1 MHTCITFLRKNR
13 IFAFLLLAELVVLLV
28 QLAGLFGE
36 PYRLALTPDTFTN
49 EFSSFATLTEDG
61 SALQIYNN
69 EGFVTDKGIT
79 FSSTPAALP
88 SGAYE
93 VTVEYFSCQTPDA
106 PTFSVLQSAGS
117 LTFSSKKTPSA
128 VHADTLTLDDGHR
141 SVTTRLWISSG
152 ARLSDFCATLQYDE
166 GQLYLYS
173 ITFTE
178 QPIYRVTR
186 LFCFAIFFAAIDF
199 LFWLLFATIG
209 SKGVALRKSLRIPLL
224 LVGITVIAC
233 LPSFS
238 NQLYYGHDLW
248 YHLQRISAMAE
259 EISYG
264 QFPVRLTTTTLN
276 GYGYANPLCY
286 CELFLLLPALLYNL
300 WLPLRT
306 CYQVYIF
313 AVTLAACVFSYLCF
327 AKMTESRRGGVLGAA
342 LYTLSLYRLVC
353 VYFRAAL
360 GEYTAMSFLP
370 LVLLGVYE
378 MYRCEKPRFSQWVP
392 LAFGMAAL
400 VQSHLISTEL
410 TALLLLLFCLL
421 TLKRTLQPARL
432 AAWCKAAVLAFG
444 LSAWFLL
451 PFISTALSTNLQ
463 VNNPSVGKPQQ
474 DGLYLMQLVN
484 PLGVGFGGSM
494 AGTSNDMSLTLGL
507 SLVAGLVLVA
517 WCLWNRERQPLS
529 FPLRVTTGFGLLAA
543 VLTLQIF
550 PWDFVESW
558 LGHTVGKLAGTFQ
571 YPWRFLS
578 LATLLL
584 CAATLLALRHLQVSH
599 RPEARRAAVVL
610 VLCLAI
616 TTGYFQMQMLDV
628 TELTANTV
636 SRNAT
641 REVGV
646 GEYMIDGCSIYE
658 TIWAQPKPGSDD
670 LTLTNYEKIEGTA
683 YVSVENTGAE
693 TTISVPIF
701 NYGHY
706 IATDVETGADFP
718 IQSGENARIVLT
730 IPADYTG
737 TIAIYWQSPLWW
749 RGSEVLSLVF
759 LLGCIIYVGCGRKR
773 RSRCLRS

>member
-1 MHTCITFLRKNR
+1 MHTCVAFLRKNR
-13 IFAFLLLAELVVLLV
+13 VFTVLLLAELVVLLV
-28 QLAGLFGE
+28 QLAGLFGA
-36 PYRLALTPDTFTN
+36 PYRLTLTPDTFTN

-61 SALQIYNN
+61 SALQIYND

-79 FSSTPAALP
+79 FSSTPSALP

-93 VTVEYFSCQTPDA
+93 ITVEYFSCQTPDA

-117 LTFSSKKTPSA
+117 LTFSSQQVPSA
-128 VHADTLTLDDGHR
+128 VHADVLTLDDGHR
-141 SVTTRLWISSG
+141 SVSTRLWVSSG
-152 ARLSDFCATLQYDE
+152 ARLSDLCATLQYDE

-186 LFCFAIFFAAIDF
+186 LFCFALFFAVVDF
-199 LFWLLFATIG
+199 LFWLLFAAVG
-209 SKGVALRKSLRIPLL
+209 AKGAACRKALRLPLL
-224 LVGITVIAC
+224 LVGITVVAC
-233 LPSFS
+233 LPSVS
-238 NQLYYGHDLW
+238 NQLYYGHDLI
-248 YHLQRISAMAE
+248 YHLQRISAMADE
-259 EISYG
+259 LSYG

-286 CELFLLLPALLYNL
+286 CEVFLLLPALLYNL

-306 CYQVYIF
+306 CYQIYIF
-313 AVTLAACVFSYLCF
+313 AITLAACCFSYLCF
-327 AKMTESRRGGVLGAA
+327 AKISDSRRGGILGAA

-370 LVLLGVYE
+370 LVLWGVYE
-378 MYRCEKPRFSQWVP
+378 MYRCEKPRFAQWAP
-392 LAFGMAAL
+392 LAFGMTAL

-410 TALLLLLFCLL
+410 TALLLLLFCLF
-421 TLKRTLQPARL
+421 TLRQTLRPARL

-451 PFISTALSTNLQ
+451 PFVSTVLSTPLQ
-463 VNNPSVGKPQQ
+463 VNNGSVGKPQQ
-474 DGLYLMQLVN
+474 DGLYLMQVIN
-484 PLGVGFGGSM
+484 PLGIGFGGSM

-507 SLVAGLVLVA
+507 SLVVGLALMA
-517 WCLWNRERQPLS
+517 WCLWKRDRQPLS
-529 FPLRVTTGFGLLAA
+529 FPLRVTTGFGLLAT
-543 VLTLQIF
+543 VMTLQIF

-578 LATLLL
+578 LATLLF
-584 CAATLLALRHLQVSH
+584 CAATLLALRHLQSIH
-599 RPEARRAAVVL
+599 PQAARRAGAAL

-628 TELTANTV
+628 TELTANTI
-636 SRNAT
+636 SRNDT

-670 LTLTNYEKIEGTA
+670 LTLTGYEKVNGVA
-683 YVSVENTGAE
+683 YLRVENTGAE
-693 TTISVPIF
+693 ATISVPIF

-706 IATDVETGADFP
+706 LATDAETGTDFP
-718 IQSGENARIVLT
+718 IQTGENARIVLT
-730 IPADYTG
+730 IPAGYIG
-737 TIAIYWQSPLWW
+737 SIAIYWQSPLWW
-749 RGSEVLSLVF
+749 RGCEVFSALC
-759 LLGCIIYVGCGRKR
+759 LLGCVIYIGFCRKR
-773 RSRCLRS
+773 RATLPSA